1 MSGATKPS
9 SLLPLTQFANN
20 RFIRYALKRNE
31 GETEMAKASWSY
43 RDRSDEISTVE
54 ITVADVSAG
63 GADFDTVMAD
73 VAALGAGLLGVTDCI
88 QAREMFNQ
96 AVDTKNPATPT
107 DEHAQRESALRI
119 FYADDTTG
127 EVYHI
132 SVPGPSWDGIDLL
145 PNTDLA
151 DMTDEPL
158 AALIV
163 AIEANGLSP
172 VGNAITVLRAVQVG
186 RHN

>member
-1 MSGATKPS
+1 MG
-9 SLLPLTQFANN
+9 
-20 RFIRYALKRNE
+20 
-31 GETEMAKASWSY
+31 KASWSY

-54 ITVADVSAG
+54 LSIPDVSAG
-63 GADFDTVMAD
+63 GADFDTV
-73 VAALGAGLLGVTDCI
+73 VASIATLGAAILASTECV
-88 QAREMFNQ
+88 QAREMLNQ
-96 AVDTKNPATPT
+96 AIDTKDPTTPT
-107 DEHAQRESALRI
+107 DVLAQRESALRI

-132 SVPGPSWDGIDLL
+132 SIPGPDWDSIDLL

-158 AALIV
+158 ATLVA
-163 AIEANGLSP
+163 AIESDAESP
-172 VGNAITVLRAVQVG
+172 VGNAVTVLRAVQVG

>member
-1 MSGATKPS
+1 
-9 SLLPLTQFANN
+9 
-20 RFIRYALKRNE
+20 
-31 GETEMAKASWSY
+31 MAKASWSY

-54 ITVADVSAG
+54 LSVPDVSAG
-63 GADFDTVMAD
+63 GADFDTVMAS
-73 VAALGAGLLGVTDCI
+73 VASLGAALLAATECI

-107 DEHAQRESALRI
+107 DVLAQRESALRI
-119 FYADDTTG
+119 FYSDDTTG

-132 SVPGPSWDGIDLL
+132 SLPGPDWDAVDLL

-151 DMTDEPL
+151 DLTDEPL
-158 AALIV
+158 AALV
-163 AIEANGLSP
+163 AAIESDAESP
-172 VGNAITVLRAVQVG
+172 VGNAVTVLRAVQVG

>member
-1 MSGATKPS
+1 
-9 SLLPLTQFANN
+9 
-20 RFIRYALKRNE
+20 
-31 GETEMAKASWSY
+31 MAKASWSY
-43 RDRSDEISTVE
+43 RDLSDEISNVE

-73 VAALGAGLLGVTDCI
+73 VAALGAALLGVTDCI

-96 AVDTKNPATPT
+96 AVDVKNPATPI
-107 DEHAQRESALRI
+107 DEHAQRESALRV
-119 FYADDTTG
+119 FYADDVTG

-132 SVPGPSWDGIDLL
+132 SVPGPSWDGIELL

-151 DMTDEPL
+151 DLTDAPVD
-158 AALIV
+158 ALV
-163 AIEANGLSP
+163 TALEANGLSP

-186 RHN
+186 RRN

>member
-1 MSGATKPS
+1 
-9 SLLPLTQFANN
+9 
-20 RFIRYALKRNE
+20 
-31 GETEMAKASWSY
+31 MAKASWSY

-54 ITVADVSAG
+54 LSIPDVSAG
-63 GADFDTVMAD
+63 GADFDTVMAS
-73 VAALGAGLLGVTDCI
+73 VATLGAAILASTECV

-96 AVDTKNPATPT
+96 AVDVKSPTTPT
-107 DEHAQRESALRI
+107 DVLAQRESALRI

-132 SVPGPSWDGIDLL
+132 SIPGPDWDSIDLL

-151 DMTDEPL
+151 DLTDEPL
-158 AALIV
+158 ATLVA
-163 AIEANGLSP
+163 AIESDAESP
-172 VGNAITVLRAVQVG
+172 VGNAVTVLRAVQVG

>member
-1 MSGATKPS
+1 
-9 SLLPLTQFANN
+9 
-20 RFIRYALKRNE
+20 
-31 GETEMAKASWSY
+31 MAKASWSY
-43 RDRSDEISTVE
+43 RDKSDEISGVE
-54 ITVADVSAG
+54 MTIADVSAG
-63 GADFDTVMAD
+63 GADFDAVMAD
-73 VAALGAGLLGVTDCI
+73 VAALGAAILAVTECT

-96 AVDTKNPATPT
+96 AVDVKDPSTPT
-107 DEHAQRESALRI
+107 DVLAQRESALRV

-132 SVPGPSWDGIDLL
+132 SIPGPDWDSVDLL

-151 DMTDEPL
+151 DLTDEPL
-158 AALIV
+158 ASLV
-163 AIEANGLSP
+163 TAIEANGLSP

>member
-1 MSGATKPS
+1 
-9 SLLPLTQFANN
+9 
-20 RFIRYALKRNE
+20 
-31 GETEMAKASWSY
+31 MAKASWSY
-43 RDRSDEISTVE
+43 RDKSDEISTVE
-54 ITVADVSAG
+54 LTVADVSAG

-73 VAALGAGLLGVTDCI
+73 VAALGAAILASTECI

-96 AVDTKNPATPT
+96 AVDVKNPATPT
-107 DEHAQRESALRI
+107 DVLAQRESALRV
-119 FYADDTTG
+119 FYSDNTTG

-132 SVPGPSWDGIDLL
+132 SIPGPDWDAIDLL

-151 DMTDEPL
+151 DLTDAPVSGL
-158 AALIV
+158 VTAL
-163 AIEANGLSP
+163 EANALSP

>member
-1 MSGATKPS
+1 
-9 SLLPLTQFANN
+9 
-20 RFIRYALKRNE
+20 
-31 GETEMAKASWSY
+31 MAKASWSY
-43 RDRSDEISTVE
+43 RDKSDEISGVE

-73 VAALGAGLLGVTDCI
+73 VAALGAALLAATECV

-96 AVDTKNPATPT
+96 AVDTKDPATPT
-107 DEHAQRESALRI
+107 DVLAQRESGLRI
-119 FYADDTTG
+119 FYADDVTG

-132 SVPGPSWDGIDLL
+132 TLPGPDWDAIDLL

-151 DMTDEPL
+151 DLTDTPMDNIVI
-158 AALIV
+158 AL
-163 AIEANGLSP
+163 ETNGLSP

>member
-1 MSGATKPS
+1 
-9 SLLPLTQFANN
+9 
-20 RFIRYALKRNE
+20 
-31 GETEMAKASWSY
+31 MAKASWSY
-43 RDRSDEISTVE
+43 RDKSDEMSSVE
-54 ITVADVSAG
+54 LTIADVSAG
-63 GADFDTVMAD
+63 GADFDAVMANL
-73 VAALGAGLLGVTDCI
+73 AALGAALLGVTDCT

-96 AVDTKNPATPT
+96 AVDTKDPSTPV

-119 FYADDTTG
+119 FYADDVTG

-151 DMTDEPL
+151 DLTDEPV
-158 AALIV
+158 AALV
-163 AIEANGLSP
+163 ASIEADALSP
-172 VGNAITVLRAVQVG
+172 VGNAVTVLRAVQVG

>member
-1 MSGATKPS
+1 
-9 SLLPLTQFANN
+9 
-20 RFIRYALKRNE
+20 
-31 GETEMAKASWSY
+31 MAKASWSY
-43 RDRSDEISTVE
+43 RDKSDEISGVE

-73 VAALGAGLLGVTDCI
+73 VAAIGAAFLAATECV

-96 AVDTKNPATPT
+96 AVDVKDPATPT
-107 DEHAQRESALRI
+107 DVLAQRESALRI
-119 FYADDTTG
+119 FYADDVTG
-127 EVYHI
+127 EIYHV
-132 SVPGPSWDGIDLL
+132 SLPGPDWDAIDLL

-151 DMTDEPL
+151 DLTDTPVDNIVI
-158 AALIV
+158 AL
-163 AIEANGLSP
+163 EANALSP